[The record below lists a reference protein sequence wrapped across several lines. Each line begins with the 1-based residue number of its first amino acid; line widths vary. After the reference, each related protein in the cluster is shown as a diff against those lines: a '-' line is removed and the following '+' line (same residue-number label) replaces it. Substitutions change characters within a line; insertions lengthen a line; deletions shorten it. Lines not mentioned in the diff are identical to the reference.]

1 MAKDGSEHSGGHSS
15 DWFTHD
21 GLELGELES
30 VTSSSLKH
38 VLNSVAAVGQEHRMP
53 LQYKARVQKAGNNN
67 FPFSSHDNRHDI
79 CNAVEYFDLGMG
91 VRKLDPEK
99 QRQNSHNF
107 FEWSRAPG
115 RSSREGFVTVYQ
127 STFVSGQ
134 SPENDEQCHRRYP
147 KHHCQSHSDQEQR
160 SSTPAT
166 EDETALKPSQT
177 PETPETSSPP
187 NTSGTPTEQV

>member
-30 VTSSSLKH
+30 VTSASLKH

-53 LQYKARVQKAGNNN
+53 LQYKARVQ
-67 FPFSSHDNRHDI
+67 
-79 CNAVEYFDLGMG
+79 GMG

-107 FEWSRAPG
+107 FEWARAPG
-115 RSSREGFVTVYQ
+115 RSSTEGFVTVYQ

-134 SPENDEQCHRRYP
+134 GPGNEEPSHRRYP
-147 KHHCQSHSDQEQR
+147 KHHTQSCSDHKE
-160 SSTPAT
+160 SASEPAA
-166 EDETALKPSQT
+166 EEEKALKPSK
-177 PETPETSSPP
+177 TS
-187 NTSGTPTEQV
+187 

>member
-1 MAKDGSEHSGGHSS
+1 MAKEGSENSGGHSS
-15 DWFTHD
+15 DWFSHD
-21 GLELGELES
+21 DGAQLGELES
-30 VTSSSLKH
+30 VTSASLKH

-107 FEWSRAPG
+107 FEWARAPG
-115 RSSREGFVTVYQ
+115 RSSSEGFVTVYQ
-127 STFVSGQ
+127 STFVSDQ
-134 SPENDEQCHRRYP
+134 SPGKEEQNHRRYP
-147 KHHCQSHSDQEQR
+147 KHHTQSHSDHQES
-160 SSTPAT
+160 SSTPAP
-166 EDETALKPSQT
+166 EDEKALKPRK
-177 PETPETSSPP
+177 TS
-187 NTSGTPTEQV
+187 